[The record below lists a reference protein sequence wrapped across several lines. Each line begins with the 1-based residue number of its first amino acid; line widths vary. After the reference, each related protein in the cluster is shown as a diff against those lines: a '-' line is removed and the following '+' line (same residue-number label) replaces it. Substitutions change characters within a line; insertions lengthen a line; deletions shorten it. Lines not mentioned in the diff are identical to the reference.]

1 MPCVPRWFGAA
12 LAAAGAVACGDSASP
27 NGGGATMPTT
37 GAAVGLVVASD
48 GVTGSLDLTFTGPT
62 DVRSDLGG
70 LYEGSAILTLSNGHT
85 ATVSG
90 SWREASLPVTFANMI
105 LQGGG
110 YRFEGPQ
117 PPGLARFS
125 GPGVRGAYAL
135 SPSSDAAPVTGYCGT
150 ITGTVT
156 NAGRTMTTGWAW
168 DMLVGAAAALIL
180 PGVAD
185 ADLDAGSV
193 PYLLAVRSGS
203 QLAVDYGAAYRDSI
217 TFVGTIRQDRTAVD
231 GIWTSIAYGQPVDLA
246 WRASVAACI
255 GSSGVPVT
263 SLTIAPVVDS
273 LVLADSGFAFV
284 TPRDAAGRY
293 VGNALVTWTADP
305 PGRVQL
311 DPVGFH
317 LPGVRLTALDTG
329 TVTLT
334 ATAGSAVVSGTVVV
348 RP

>member
-1 MPCVPRWFGAA
+1 MPFVPRWFGAA
-12 LAAAGAVACGDSASP
+12 LAATGVFACGDSASP
-27 NGGGATMPTT
+27 GGGNTMPTT
-37 GAAVGLVVASD
+37 GAAVGLIVASD

-62 DVRSDLGG
+62 DFRSDSGG
-70 LYEGSAILTLSNGHT
+70 LYEGTAIVKLSNGDT

-90 SWREASLPVTFANMI
+90 SWRDGSLPVTLANMI
-105 LQGGG
+105 LRGGG
-110 YRFEGPQ
+110 YIFEGPQ

-135 SPSSDAAPVTGYCGT
+135 SPSSDAAPVIGYCGT

-168 DMLVGAAAALIL
+168 DMLVGAVAALIL

-203 QLAVDYGAAYRDSI
+203 QVAVDYGAAYRDSI

-231 GIWTSIAYGQPVDLA
+231 GIWTSTAYGQPVDLA
-246 WRASVAACI
+246 WRASAAACV
-255 GSSGVPVT
+255 GSSGVPVA
-263 SLTIAPVVDS
+263 SLTITPVADTV
-273 LVLADSGFAFV
+273 VLADSGFAFV
-284 TPRDAAGRY
+284 TPLDVAGRY

-305 PGRVQL
+305 AGRVQV

-317 LPGVRLTALDTG
+317 LPGVRLTAVDTG

-334 ATAGSAVVSGTVVV
+334 ATAGSAVVSGTVVI